1 MEQLSPRV
9 LQLTR
14 DYISQGYGYSLAVEY
29 AKNKER
35 EEREEK
41 ISVERENI
49 ITILEI
55 KDELKKRRE
64 VFKWVPRDN
73 CKMKECEDHLG
84 NKFNSISE
92 MCNYWHINLRTYAN
106 RRRLGWT
113 LKKTLTL
120 PIKSRHRGKLCK
132 DHRGNSFESKR
143 KMCKFYNITT
153 WAFSKRIKDGWSLE
167 RALMQP
173 MKKRR

>member
-14 DYISQGYGYSLAVEY
+14 EYISHGYGYDLALEY
-29 AKNKER
+29 AERVER

-55 KDELKKRRE
+55 K
-64 VFKWVPRDN
+64 
-73 CKMKECEDHLG
+73 
-84 NKFNSISE
+84 
-92 MCNYWHINLRTYAN
+92 
-106 RRRLGWT
+106 
-113 LKKTLTL
+113 
-120 PIKSRHRGKLCK
+120 SRHRGKLCK
-132 DHRGNSFESKR
+132 DHQGNSFESKR
-143 KMCKFYNITT
+143 KMCKVYNITT

>member
-35 EEREEK
+35 EEK

-55 KDELKKRRE
+55 KTATLA
-64 VFKWVPRDN
+64 
-73 CKMKECEDHLG
+73 
-84 NKFNSISE
+84 FN
-92 MCNYWHINLRTYAN
+92 
-106 RRRLGWT
+106 
-113 LKKTLTL
+113 
-120 PIKSRHRGKLCK
+120 
-132 DHRGNSFESKR
+132 
-143 KMCKFYNITT
+143 
-153 WAFSKRIKDGWSLE
+153 
-167 RALMQP
+167 
-173 MKKRR
+173 